1 MNVPSA
7 PPTLEKCPTGIIG
20 FDDVTFG
27 GLPRGRPTLLVGG
40 AGSGKTLFGIQFLV
54 NGVRDYG
61 EPGVLLSFEE
71 STVDL
76 SANVS
81 SLGIDLPTY
90 AAAGQLAVKHVEWE
104 GVAESGN
111 FDLEP
116 LFIRLGAAIDA
127 VQAKR
132 VVLDGIENLF
142 TALNSERL
150 LRAELQR
157 LFRWLKARQ
166 VTAVITGE
174 RGQRTITRH
183 GLEEYISDCVVVLDQ
198 RVERQ
203 IATRHLRVLK
213 YRGSAHGP
221 DEYPFLIDLDG
232 LNVMPITSI
241 GLDKVTV
248 TEERISTG
256 VASLDAMLGEQGFM
270 RGSTVLVSGE
280 SGTGKSTL
288 AAHLANAACRRG
300 EACLYVAMEEAPTQ
314 IMRNMRSV
322 GIDLQPWLDS
332 GLLHFHAVRP
342 TRFGLETHLAYLH
355 RLSQELKPQVVL
367 MDPIS
372 AFDTSPEMREQVRVM
387 LMRAVDLFKQLGIT
401 AMFTNLAHGEDGVA
415 QFNGGL
421 SSLMDTWLLLRNI
434 EQAGERTRTLYIMKS
449 RGMRHSNQVR
459 EFILSEAGLALVD
472 VMIGPDGQ
480 VLTGTARA
488 QELDRQRA
496 QEVAA
501 EGEITR
507 RNTELERKKLL
518 MEARIAALQAEF
530 DNERQAL
537 STALTVQAD
546 AATAG
551 HQATAN
557 LAKRRS

>member
-1 MNVPSA
+1 MNA
-7 PPTLEKCPTGIIG
+7 PPAPSSLNKCPTGITG

-54 NGVRDYG
+54 NGVRDYQ
-61 EPGVLLSFEE
+61 EHGVLLSFEE
-71 STVDL
+71 SGDDL
-76 SANVS
+76 SANVH
-81 SLGIDLPTY
+81 SLGIDLPAY
-90 AAAGQLAVKHVEWE
+90 AAAGQLAVKNVEWE

-127 VQAKR
+127 VHAQR

-157 LFRWLKARQ
+157 LFRWLKARR

-174 RGQRTITRH
+174 RGQKTITRH

-221 DEYPFLIDLDG
+221 DEYPFLIDLEG

-256 VASLDAMLGEQGFM
+256 VASLDAMLGEQGFI

-355 RLSQELKPQVVL
+355 RLCQEFKPQVVL

-387 LMRAVDLFKQLGIT
+387 LMRAVDLFKQAGIT
-401 AMFTNLAHGEDGVA
+401 AMFTNLTHGDDGVA

-459 EFILSEAGLALVD
+459 EFILSESGLALVD

-488 QELDRQRA
+488 QELERQRA
-496 QEVAA
+496 QELAVKDDV
-501 EGEITR
+501 TR
-507 RNTELERKKLL
+507 RKSELARKKQV

-530 DNERQAL
+530 DSECQAL
-537 STALTVQAD
+537 ETALTVQAD
-546 AATAG
+546 AANAG
-551 HQATAN
+551 RQASAS

>member
-157 LFRWLKARQ
+157 LFRWLKARR

-174 RGQRTITRH
+174 RGQKTITRH

-256 VASLDAMLGEQGFM
+256 VASLDAMLGEQGFI